1 MNNEVNSTLSNE
13 NNNNQQMIYVNFNGN
28 TISNSNDMNNNITQN
43 TQIINNSFESNLE
56 NADTITLY
64 DINKPKPVED
74 MPYIF
79 CHRSKGRVIADSRF
93 CSSCGN
99 QVSR

>member
-1 MNNEVNSTLSNE
+1 MNNEINNSLF
-13 NNNNQQMIYVNFNGN
+13 YGN
-28 TISNSNDMNNNITQN
+28 TISNLNGINNNVTQN
-43 TQIINNSFESNLE
+43 TQTMNSSVESNLQ
-56 NADTITLY
+56 NSDTITLY

-79 CHRSKGRVIADSRF
+79 CHMCKGRVIADSRF

>member
-1 MNNEVNSTLSNE
+1 MNDEINSSLFNE
-13 NNNNQQMIYVNFNGN
+13 NNNSQQTFYSNFNEN
-28 TISNSNDMNNNITQN
+28 TISNSNGINNNVIQN
-43 TQIINNSFESNLE
+43 TQIINSSVKSNLE
-56 NADTITLY
+56 NTDTITLY

-79 CHRSKGRVIADSRF
+79 CPRCKGKVIADSRF